1 MSSRTDE
8 TIVSDTRVPRTKRT
22 KQKKKNKSNTKKKF
36 RGSLVADLSSSSDFT
51 ETDLIDHIYNE
62 YSFRD
67 NGEFKTI
74 RKRTNRSEKAAL
86 KSRMEM
92 GNPQHQIHVDYLKLL
107 NKHPTLVLN
116 ADYQPLSYL
125 PLSLWS
131 WQDAVK
137 AVFGGKVTV
146 VDTYKDV
153 RVRAV
158 SIEMMLPSVIALNVY
173 QKPNAKRTDPSFT
186 RRNVFLRDGYKC
198 QYCHRIFRN
207 TDLSLDHYVPRC
219 KGGKLEW

>member
-8 TIVSDTRVPRTKRT
+8 TIVSDTPPMIGKVFSERDSAALPVRVPRTKRT

-116 ADYQPLSYL
+116 ADYQ
-125 PLSLWS
+125 
-131 WQDAVK
+131 
-137 AVFGGKVTV
+137 
-146 VDTYKDV
+146 V
-153 RVRAV
+153 RVGR
-158 SIEMMLPSVIALNVY
+158 PK
-173 QKPNAKRTDPSFT
+173 QKRFATVLHSFP
-186 RRNVFLRDGYKC
+186 LC
-198 QYCHRIFRN
+198 
-207 TDLSLDHYVPRC
+207 S
-219 KGGKLEW
+219 